1 MRGGDFGGHMGGGMG
16 FGGVLC
22 ALLLLAALGCLVFML
37 IKRAKLGK
45 GACPMCAMRGHDQSL
60 HSAGA
65 DAAQG
70 APEPVDALRKLDARL
85 AHGDIDVKDYMAR
98 KAALLGDRDIQ
109 DPPKGD

>member
-1 MRGGDFGGHMGGGMG
+1 MG

-45 GACPMCAMRGHDQSL
+45 GGCPMCAMRGNDASMHA
-60 HSAGA
+60 AGT
-65 DAAQG
+65 DAAAQ
-70 APEPVDALRKLDARL
+70 ASPEPVDALRKLDDRL
-85 AHGDIDVKDYMAR
+85 ANGDIDVKDYMAR